1 MSKKVS
7 QKTTVIWGHFNGK
20 GEKMR
25 SKNQFGR
32 SMIEMLGVLAIIGVL
47 SVGGIAGYSKA
58 MMKFKI
64 NKTIQQV
71 AQVATTVRTLYAQQ
85 KDFNG
90 LTTSGYGTSSSLD
103 DIILPDSIQKVSVRH
118 GSTTSYQYVNDFG
131 GGFEVGVR
139 GDWDGRAWNANSFYI
154 DITSLPTEACIALGS
169 TDWGS
174 AGASGIIG
182 VSVGYFYSVAADWIY
197 QGCKGGDKYQNG
209 YSYYACADALPISPA
224 KIAEACK
231 YYDESSGDVSIVFS
245 K

>member
-1 MSKKVS
+1 
-7 QKTTVIWGHFNGK
+7 
-20 GEKMR
+20 MR

-85 KDFNG
+85 KDFDG
-90 LTTSGYGTSSSLD
+90 LYSSSYGTSSSLD
-103 DIILPDSIQKVSVRH
+103 DIIMPDSIQKVS
-118 GSTTSYQYVNDFG
+118 GSYQNEFG
-131 GGFEVGVR
+131 GRFDVGVR
-139 GDWDGRAWNANSFYI
+139 AYWNGRYYYDNFYI
-154 DITSLPTEACIALGS
+154 DLTSLPTEVCMALGS

-174 AGASGIIG
+174 AGTSGIIG
-182 VSVGYFYSVAADWIY
+182 VSVGYFYSVARDWIY
-197 QGCKGGDKYQNG
+197 PGCKGGDIYENG
-209 YSYYACADALPISPA
+209 YSYYACSDALPISPA
-224 KIAEACK
+224 KITEACK
-231 YYDESSGDVSIVFS
+231 RADESSGDVTIVFS

>member
-1 MSKKVS
+1 
-7 QKTTVIWGHFNGK
+7 
-20 GEKMR
+20 MR

-90 LTTSGYGTSSSLD
+90 LTTYSYGTSSSLD
-103 DIILPDSIQKVSVRH
+103 DIILPDSIQKVS
-118 GSTTSYQYVNDFG
+118 GSYQNEFG
-131 GGFEVGVR
+131 GGFEVGTR
-139 GDWDGRAWNANSFYI
+139 GDWNGPVGNYSYITYDNHFYI
-154 DITSLPTEACIALGS
+154 DLTSLPTEACIALGS

-182 VSVGYFYSVAADWIY
+182 ISVGYFYSAAIDWIY
-197 QGCKGGDKYQNG
+197 SGCKGSDIYENG
-209 YSYYACADALPISPA
+209 NSYYACADSLPISPA
-224 KIAEACK
+224 KIAEACNRFG
-231 YYDESSGDVSIVFS
+231 ESSGNVSIVFS

>member
-1 MSKKVS
+1 
-7 QKTTVIWGHFNGK
+7 
-20 GEKMR
+20 MR

-58 MMKFKI
+58 MMKFKV

-131 GGFEVGVR
+131 GNIYIGAR
-139 GDWDGRAWNANSFYI
+139 CNWNGRSCDYDNFYI
-154 DITSLPTEACIALGS
+154 DLTSLPTEACIALGS

-174 AGASGIIG
+174 AGTSGIIG
-182 VSVGYFYSVAADWIY
+182 VSVGYFYSVAVDWIY
-197 QGCKGGDKYQNG
+197 SGCKGSDIYQNG
-209 YSYYACADALPISPA
+209 YSYYACADSLPISPA
-224 KIAEACK
+224 KITEACK
-231 YYDESSGDVSIVFS
+231 RADESSGDVTIVFS

>member
-1 MSKKVS
+1 MKKVS

-85 KDFNG
+85 KDFKG
-90 LTTSGYGTSSSLD
+90 LFTSRDAMSSSLD
-103 DIILPDSIQKVSVRH
+103 DIILPDSIQKVS
-118 GSTTSYQYVNDFG
+118 GSTTSDQYVNEFG
-131 GGFEVGVR
+131 GGFYVSVR
-139 GDWDGRAWNANSFYI
+139 CTWNGSDSDCDNFYI
-154 DITSLPTEACIALGS
+154 DLTSLPTEACIALGS

-174 AGASGIIG
+174 AGSSGIIG
-182 VSVGYFYSVAADWIY
+182 VSVGYFYSNAVDWIY

-231 YYDESSGDVSIVFS
+231 YSDESSGNVTIVFS